1 MEQILIAREA
11 AVKFFKQ
18 FEMIILPLL
27 KFGLGLFLFTQIN
40 SIGHAH
46 EAFAPFADAFS
57 PNLLVVLFA
66 VLFTVMPMNM
76 SWIFIILTIT
86 VQFSSNI
93 EVAVAVFIFLMFIFL
108 FYARMAPRESILV
121 LFTIIAFR
129 LNIPYVIPLII
140 GLYFPVT
147 AIIPVTV
154 GVFVNAQIPLLDGLM
169 APAPTIGAG
178 EGIADLLTELPTA
191 FYEVYTALMSS
202 LGATQTWLFTA
213 VIFAMV
219 IILVHFISKQ
229 AIDFAKEI
237 SIALGVV
244 VIIFGFIM
252 LSIITTET
260 ISIGSVLLGSLLSGL
275 LVGLVRFFDGVL
287 DYSRAESVQFED
299 DNNFYHVRIIPK
311 VIMTKSQRVV
321 KRIRPNTDDDEPD
334 DDPPLPPPNPRL
346 RTMTREMHDDDHTA
360 PLPRIPIMDNF
371 DKDE

>member
-1 MEQILIAREA
+1 
-11 AVKFFKQ
+11 
-18 FEMIILPLL
+18 
-27 KFGLGLFLFTQIN
+27 
-40 SIGHAH
+40 
-46 EAFAPFADAFS
+46 
-57 PNLLVVLFA
+57 
-66 VLFTVMPMNM
+66 MNM

-86 VQFSSNI
+86 VQFSANI

-108 FYARMAPRESILV
+108 FYARMAPRESILII
-121 LFTIIAFR
+121 FTIIAFQF
-129 LNIPYVIPLII
+129 NIPYVLPLLI

-169 APAPTIGAG
+169 APAPTIGTG
-178 EGIADLLTELPTA
+178 EGLADLFTELPAA

-202 LGATQTWLFTA
+202 LAATQTWLFTA

-219 IILVHFISKQ
+219 IILVHFVSKQ

-244 VIIFGFIM
+244 VIVFGFIM

-260 ISIGSVLLGSLLSGL
+260 IGIGSVLLGSLLAGL
-275 LVGLVRFFDGVL
+275 LAAVTRFFDGVL

-299 DNNFYHVRIIPK
+299 DNNYYHVRVIPK

-321 KRIRPNTDDDEPD
+321 KRIRPTTDDDEPE
-334 DDPPLPPPNPRL
+334 DDPNLPPPNPRL
-346 RTMTREMHDDDHTA
+346 RTMTREAFPEDTA
-360 PLPRIPIMDNF
+360 PLPPINRQEED
-371 DKDE
+371 